1 MFPCYNE
8 RVKLAEW
15 AQRQGISYTTAW
27 RWTKENAM
35 PVPWRQTPS
44 GTILVDAPMEEK
56 PAAVAL
62 YARVSNHDQRADLDR
77 QLARLSAYAAEHDLH
92 VVEIVAEVGSGLNGK
107 RRNLLRLLSDANI
120 TAVVVEHRD
129 RFARFGSEYLEAS
142 LAASGRRLI
151 VVDPAEM
158 NDDLVQEMISVLTS
172 FCARL
177 YGRRSARN
185 RAISIE
191 RALARQPVGS
201 QTRPVGSQTR
211 AANE

>member
-1 MFPCYNE
+1 M
-8 RVKLAEW
+8 KLVEW
-15 AQRQGISYTTAW
+15 ARRQGISYKTAW
-27 RWTKENAM
+27 RWVKDDAM
-35 PVPWRQTPS
+35 PVPWRQLPG
-44 GTILVDAPMEEK
+44 GTILVDASMDET

-62 YARVSNHDQRADLDR
+62 YARVSSHDQRSDLDR
-77 QLARLSAYAAEHDLH
+77 QLARLSQYAAERNLH
-92 VVEIVAEVGSGLNGK
+92 VVESAAEVGSGLNGK
-107 RRNLLRLLSDANI
+107 RRKLLRLLSDAKI
-120 TAVVVEHRD
+120 GAIVVEHRD

-158 NDDLVQEMISVLTS
+158 NDDLVQDMIAVLTS

-191 RALARQPVGS
+191 RALARHE
-201 QTRPVGSQTR
+201 
-211 AANE
+211 AAP